1 MMDKQQRNLVDELSS
16 LNPVLFA
23 TYKKTEEVAINHWY
37 PGMSQSNGSVN
48 SYPHVQGIIYQ
59 LSIVLYHPQCVI
71 KLTDVEL
78 YLLLTSILLHD
89 IGKVKQKEEHGLA
102 SRDLIKEHWAELK
115 IESDQIQYI
124 IQNICYLHDRG
135 DDTFRDVYQRL
146 PADEYIDRYGRVRPR
161 LLGALLYLGDHMDN
175 SYTRTISEEF
185 TNHFRKYVLGV
196 HFQPEQ
202 QMITTVIPP
211 EAFFHTVKEGEKA
224 PLDAAFVKHILGSL
238 AVFLDAEVNA
248 GPEKSGTKDKEPH
261 GIHPG
266 EHNYI
271 DLEALL
277 YLMRDTYENDRCL
290 KNIKDEL
297 YMLGMPIKK
306 WMIECKGHL
315 FLIHKDCIDEANIK
329 GYEKMLKQTLS
340 ILEEKPDAIKEN
352 ELKGNLR
359 LELYEQLTKVDFKQS
374 FNKASFAKLLDISK
388 NMQSRRVERKAAQD
402 TAQAANFTNVKDA
415 LTAYR
420 LLQICPLL
428 AAGQGDK
435 AEDEISCSPCY
446 SAIPTI
452 EPLTGYDYCRK
463 VLIAMYDITTTI
475 FAKSY
480 YSYTDICNY
489 MREDPKNTRKVLS
502 AVRRLSY
509 LFQYIQNYCVDERK
523 DQTNYNIYYND
534 QVWSITSMSAS
545 KPVDSNQNVET
556 AERESPQCGLHAA
569 IRSEKIA
576 DWTEEGWK
584 DGPDAR

>member
-1 MMDKQQRNLVDELSS
+1 MLDQQQTNLVDELSM

-23 TYKKTEEVAINHWY
+23 SYKKTEEVAINHWY
-37 PGMSQSNGSVN
+37 PGMTQSNGSVN

-89 IGKVKQKEEHGLA
+89 IGKVKQKDEHGQA

-124 IQNICYLHDRG
+124 IQNICYLHDRKEEK
-135 DDTFRDVYQRL
+135 FQSVYRLL

-185 TNHFRKYVLGV
+185 TNHFRKNVLGV

-211 EAFFHTVKEGEKA
+211 EAFFRNVKTGDKA
-224 PLDAAFVKHILGSL
+224 PLDAAFVNNILGSF
-238 AVFLDAEVNA
+238 AMFLNAEVNGNEA
-248 GPEKSGTKDKEPH
+248 KPETKDKGRE
-261 GIHPG
+261 
-266 EHNYI
+266 EAEQDVKAYL

-277 YLMRDTYENDRCL
+277 YLMRDTYDNDQCL
-290 KNIKDEL
+290 KYIKDEL

-306 WMIECKGHL
+306 WMIECKGQL
-315 FLIHKDCIDEANIK
+315 FLIHKECEDEATNSE
-329 GYEKMLKQTLS
+329 YEKAIKQIID
-340 ILEEKPDAIKEN
+340 ILEEKPEASGKSETRR
-352 ELKGNLR
+352 NLR
-359 LELYEQLTKVDFKQS
+359 TELLKRLGDVKLDQS
-374 FNKASFAKLLDISK
+374 INTASFAKLLDISMQ
-388 NMQSRRVERKAAQD
+388 MQSFGSEAKEAVH
-402 TAQAANFTNVKDA
+402 TAQSNVFERTKEA

-428 AAGQGDK
+428 AAGQAIK
-435 AEDEISCSPCY
+435 KESMISCSPCY
-446 SAIPTI
+446 LAVPTI
-452 EPLTGYDYCRK
+452 EPLTGYDYCIK
-463 VLIAMYDITTTI
+463 VLRAMHDITTTI

-480 YSYTDICNY
+480 FSYTDICNY
-489 MREDPKNTRKVLS
+489 MREDPKNSRKVLS

-509 LFQYIQNYCVDERK
+509 LFQYIQNYCVTGEQDEA
-523 DQTNYNIYYND
+523 TYTIYYND
-534 QVWSITSMSAS
+534 QVWNITSSS
-545 KPVDSNQNVET
+545 KVKPNDGDSSVGMGGR
-556 AERESPQCGLHAA
+556 AKPQTKLSAA
-569 IRSEKIA
+569 IRNKVIA
-576 DWTEEGWK
+576 DWTEEE
-584 DGPDAR
+584 R